1 MDKHKQQYRDFDA
14 YERVAEPHKRER
26 ASVWRTAIGLQDVD
40 GLKVS
45 EYLKDE
51 AIRHIEGDITI
62 DDVRERLKSYYTNK
76 SAHDN
81 ADAAREE
88 ADKVAANIAKLLSEK
103 SFSFTALE
111 FLNIHRHLF
120 DGVFKHAGEIR
131 PFDITKK
138 EWILNGDT
146 IIYGRAADIMM
157 ALRYDI
163 QQEKDFNYKGLSIDD
178 TINHI
183 VDFVALL
190 WQNHPFREGNTRTT
204 AVFVIKYL
212 RSICFKVDNDLFA
225 NNSWYFRNALVRAN
239 YRNAVMG
246 VEPDKSFL
254 VKFFRNLILGE
265 RNELKNQY
273 MLIGYS
279 AVDETPTCLCEDT
292 PTSTTEVTPASAAE
306 DTPSSTIENTPTSED
321 VLSASFSDNVRR
333 LVVAIGTEE
342 RSVKEMMVIV
352 GLKDRKN
359 FIEYSLAPAIHAD
372 LVQMKFPDSPRHPR
386 QRYLLTDKGLALVC
400 TEKRSKAAEK

>member
-1 MDKHKQQYRDFDA
+1 M
-14 YERVAEPHKRER
+14 AEPHKRER

-51 AIRHIEGDITI
+51 AVRHIEGDITI
-62 DDVRERLKSYYTNK
+62 NDVRERLKSYYTNK
-76 SAHDN
+76 NAHDN
-81 ADAAREE
+81 ADAAMEE

-111 FLNIHRHLF
+111 VLNIHRHLF
-120 DGVFKHAGEIR
+120 EGVFKYAGEIR
-131 PFDITKK
+131 PYDITKK

-212 RSICFKVDNDLFA
+212 RSIGFKVDNDLFA

-239 YRNAVMG
+239 YRNVSKG
-246 VEPDKSFL
+246 IEPDKSFL
-254 VKFFRNLILGE
+254 IKFFRNLMLDE
-265 RNELKNQY
+265 HNELRNRY

-279 AVDETPTCLCEDT
+279 EVDETPTCLYEDTPIST
-292 PTSTTEVTPASAAE
+292 PTSTTEG
-306 DTPSSTIENTPTSED
+306 TPTSTGE
-321 VLSASFSDNVRR
+321 LSASVSDSVRR
-333 LVVAIGTEE
+333 LVTAIGKDEK
-342 RSVKEMMVIV
+342 SVREMMAII

-359 FIEYSLAPAIHAD
+359 FVEYSLAPAIQAD

-386 QRYLLTDKGLALVC
+386 QRYLLTAKGLALYD
-400 TEKRSKAAEK
+400 EIREH